1 MFSDFLPAAARW
13 TAMAFAPPLWLL
25 FCLQLLHCIT
35 YAVAYFGGLQ
45 FIANWTSED
54 IAAEA
59 QGFAFVLQQ
68 GISIVAL
75 IGFGWLVALY
85 GPGAWFGA
93 TAFALGGLGLCL
105 LSLKLQPAHRA
116 SDR

>member
-1 MFSDFLPAAARW
+1 M
-13 TAMAFAPPLWLL
+13 
-25 FCLQLLHCIT
+25 
-35 YAVAYFGGLQ
+35 AYFGGMQ

-75 IGFGWLVALY
+75 VGFGWLVALY
-85 GPGAWFGA
+85 GAGR
-93 TAFALGGLGLCL
+93 LVRGGGVC
-105 LSLKLQPAHRA
+105 AHRA
-116 SDR
+116 WC